1 MDWIIFLL
9 VAGLILVVVEV
20 FLPSGLFGVAG
31 GLCLLVAIGMTY
43 TSYGIEAGTWLLGA
57 VIMATIVGLVLW
69 VKYFPK
75 TPTGRRMM
83 LSETSANLSPE
94 RNYVALLGKRGV
106 VRSQLRPA
114 GVAEIEGQR
123 LDVVTEGGM
132 IEPGATVQ
140 VNVVDGTRIVVR
152 KV

>member
-1 MDWIIFLL
+1 MEWIIFLL
-9 VAGLILVVVEV
+9 VAGLILVIVEV

-43 TSYGIEAGTWLLGA
+43 TNYGIEAGTWLLGA
-57 VIMATIVGLVLW
+57 VIMATIMGLILW

-94 RNYVALLGKRGV
+94 QNYVALLGKRGV

-132 IEPGATVQ
+132 IEPGANVQ
-140 VNVVDGTRIVVR
+140 VIVVDGTRIVVR

>member
-9 VAGLILVVVEV
+9 AAGLILVIVEV

-31 GLCLLVAIGMTY
+31 GMCLLVAIGMTY
-43 TSYGIEAGTWLLGA
+43 TDYGITAGTWLLGA
-57 VIMATIVGLVLW
+57 VLMATVMGLILW

-94 RNYVALLGKRGV
+94 QNYVALLGKRGV
-106 VRSQLRPA
+106 VRSALRPA
-114 GVAEIEGQR
+114 GVAEIEGKR
-123 LDVVTEGGM
+123 LDVLTEGGM
-132 IEPGATVQ
+132 IEPGANVE
-140 VNVVDGTRIVVR
+140 VIVVDGTKIVVR